1 MQFFTETVK
10 KIVTVLFGHDIWAV
24 IKLELTLD
32 IKKAKVKILLNV
44 YSLPGEQSCQQD
56 NI

>member
-10 KIVTVLFGHDIWAV
+10 KIVTVLFGHEIWAD

-32 IKKAKVKILLNV
+32 LKKAKAKILLNV
-44 YSLPGEQSCQQD
+44 YPPRWKIMPAG
-56 NI
+56 